1 MPVVIRIIG
10 LVVGDSV
17 SPFDDQYIVEYDP
30 SRPGRSDGI
39 ELTYH
44 LLTTQDIESATQ
56 YPDVMA
62 ALCVYQKFA
71 EGHEDSDGEPYRPL
85 TAFHVEFE
93 TIELEPSSEI
103 FDGC

>member
-17 SPFDDQYIVEYDP
+17 SPFDDQYVVEYDP
-30 SRPGRSDGI
+30 DRPGVSNGVAI
-39 ELTYH
+39 TYF
-44 LLTTQDIESATQ
+44 LLTTEDIESATQ

-71 EGHEDSDGEPYRPL
+71 EDQEDSNGEPYRPL

>member
-1 MPVVIRIIG
+1 VPVVIRIIG

-17 SPFDDQYIVEYDP
+17 TPFDDQYIVEYDP
-30 SRPGRSDGI
+30 DRPGQSNGVT
-39 ELTYH
+39 LTYF
-44 LLTTQDIESATQ
+44 LLTTANIESATQ
-56 YPDVMA
+56 YPDMMA
-62 ALCVYQKFA
+62 ALCVYQQFA
-71 EGHEDSDGEPYRPL
+71 EDSNGEPYRPL